1 MNLYKK
7 TSEPGMVS
15 HIISEFGSLEART
28 AAKFEANVGY
38 IVGSSQAGF
47 YIYITRSWGQE
58 WKDTWDMTTTHD
70 SKNAP
75 NSHAE
80 GAWQPQSKNLYPPR
94 HRDTRLQL
102 PEL

>member
-38 IVGSSQAGF
+38 IVGSSQAGL
-47 YIYITRSWGQE
+47 YIYNKILGSGVE
-58 WKDTWDMTTTHD
+58 GHMGHDHDT
-70 SKNAP
+70 
-75 NSHAE
+75 
-80 GAWQPQSKNLYPPR
+80 
-94 HRDTRLQL
+94 
-102 PEL
+102 